1 MDRWIGPV
9 LNVVIHYTAA
19 EQCVSRVQQCY
30 TVITI
35 DGWWDLQYVVHV
47 TLVEQGKPLSKWS
60 NAYVPPVFK
69 DLIQDG
75 HVFLCT
81 EQKK

>member
-1 MDRWIGPV
+1 MWSSITRPQSNAYHGSNSAI
-9 LNVVIHYTAA
+9 
-19 EQCVSRVQQCY
+19 QS
-30 TVITI
+30 ITI

-81 EQKK
+81 EQKNNQ